1 MSPKPSVLI
10 CGAGI
15 AGCAAAIALARQGW
29 SVQLIDKQDAWRF
42 QSSGIFVYSNGL
54 SYFHELG
61 VMQAMVASGFEI
73 ADGRNVYL
81 HADGSP
87 LADTFYPGAYAGLT
101 LPPILG
107 IRRAEMHRVLAG
119 ELQRLGI
126 SVQLGTSIETV
137 SSDAQGV
144 DATLTDA
151 RSLRC
156 DLLLG
161 ADGIRSRVRELLWPQ
176 VQPRYSGFG
185 VWRSVHR
192 RPPELREKIMMMAP
206 GLRLGIMPISQE
218 QLYLFGTVSA
228 AAGVWHERAQ
238 WPALMQQ
245 AFAVFQGP
253 VRPLLDELGGDCEV
267 LYTAVEEI
275 IMPAPW
281 HQGRVL
287 LIGDAAHASTPFM
300 GQGGAMAVQDAV
312 VIARLLARGGIDAAL
327 ADFGRIRAPLC
338 QFVQDV
344 SRQVGIT
351 GAQTDPAAHQSI
363 TQAVADSGQQR
374 VDDFYRQLQALS
386 AQDGQAAHDAQ
397 GPTSPA

>member
-1 MSPKPSVLI
+1 MTQKPSVLI

-54 SYFHELG
+54 HDFHALG
-61 VMQAMVASGFEI
+61 VMQPMVASGFEI

-87 LADTFYPGAYAGLT
+87 LVDTFYPSAYAGQR

-107 IRRAEMHRVLAG
+107 IRRAEMHRVLAD
-119 ELQRLGI
+119 ELDRLGI
-126 SVQLGTSIETV
+126 RVQLGTSIEAMH
-137 SSDAQGV
+137 SNAQGV
-144 DATLTDA
+144 DVTLTDGRA
-151 RSLRC
+151 LRC

-161 ADGIRSRVRELLWPQ
+161 ADGIRSRVRELLWPH

-206 GLRLGIMPISQE
+206 GLRLGIMPISRE

-253 VRPLLDELGGDCEV
+253 VRPLLDELATDSEV

-287 LIGDAAHASTPFM
+287 LIGDAAHACTPFM

-312 VIARLLARGGIDAAL
+312 VIARLLASSSIDAAL
-327 ADFGRIRAPLC
+327 ADFGRIRAPVC

-351 GAQTDPAAHQSI
+351 GAQSEPGAHHAI

-374 VDDFYRQLQALS
+374 VDDFYRRLQSLS
-386 AQDGQAAHDAQ
+386 APDGQALTA
-397 GPTSPA
+397 PA

>member
-1 MSPKPSVLI
+1 MRPERSVLI

-54 SYFHELG
+54 SHFHALG
-61 VMQAMVASGFEI
+61 LMAPLVASGFEI

-81 HADGSP
+81 HADGTH
-87 LADTFYPGAYAGLT
+87 LADTFYPGRYQGLD

-107 IRRAEMHRVLAG
+107 IRRADMHRVLAT
-119 ELQRLGI
+119 ELQRLGVE
-126 SVQLGTSIETV
+126 VQLGNTIAALHG
-137 SSDAQGV
+137 DASGV
-144 DATLTDA
+144 NVALTDG
-151 RSLRC
+151 RSQRV

-192 RPPELREKIMMMAP
+192 RPSALREKIMMMAP

-228 AAGVWHERAQ
+228 PAGVWHERAQ
-238 WPALMQQ
+238 WPALMRE

-253 VRPLLDELGGDCEV
+253 VRPLLDELGPDAEV

-312 VIARLLARGGIDAAL
+312 ALARLLARSGIDAAL
-327 ADFGRIRAPLC
+327 ADFSRARAPMC

-344 SRQVGIT
+344 SRQVGIS
-351 GAQTDPAAHQSI
+351 GAHTEPAVHQAI
-363 TQAVADSGQQR
+363 TEAVAASGQHR
-374 VDDFYRQLQALS
+374 VDDFYRQLEAMDSSSISTS
-386 AQDGQAAHDAQ
+386 AQAA
-397 GPTSPA
+397 

>member
-1 MSPKPSVLI
+1 
-10 CGAGI
+10 
-15 AGCAAAIALARQGW
+15 
-29 SVQLIDKQDAWRF
+29 
-42 QSSGIFVYSNGL
+42 
-54 SYFHELG
+54 
-61 VMQAMVASGFEI
+61 
-73 ADGRNVYL
+73 
-81 HADGSP
+81 
-87 LADTFYPGAYAGLT
+87 
-101 LPPILG
+101 
-107 IRRAEMHRVLAG
+107 
-119 ELQRLGI
+119 
-126 SVQLGTSIETV
+126 
-137 SSDAQGV
+137 
-144 DATLTDA
+144 
-151 RSLRC
+151 
-156 DLLLG
+156 
-161 ADGIRSRVRELLWPQ
+161 

-206 GLRLGIMPISQE
+206 GLRLGIMPISQD

-238 WPALMQQ
+238 WPTLMQQ

-253 VRPLLDELGGDCEV
+253 VRPLLDELATDSEV

-287 LIGDAAHASTPFM
+287 LIGDAAHACTPFM

-312 VIARLLARGGIDAAL
+312 VISRLLASSSIDAAL
-327 ADFGRIRAPLC
+327 ADFGRIRAPVC

-351 GAQTDPAAHQSI
+351 GAQSEPGAHHAI

-374 VDDFYRQLQALS
+374 VDDFYRRLQSLS
-386 AQDGQAAHDAQ
+386 APDGQALTA
-397 GPTSPA
+397 PA